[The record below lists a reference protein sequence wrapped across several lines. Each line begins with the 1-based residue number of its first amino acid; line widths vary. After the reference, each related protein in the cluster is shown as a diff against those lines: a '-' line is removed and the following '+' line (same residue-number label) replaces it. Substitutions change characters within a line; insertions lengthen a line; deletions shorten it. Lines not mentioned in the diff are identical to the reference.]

1 MVSDSQVSAET
12 VIYGAFVWN
21 GEIGLGFSLFDFL
34 EQTEYVERLKIM
46 K

>member
-12 VIYGAFVWN
+12 LIYGAF
-21 GEIGLGFSLFDFL
+21 GEIGLGFFVFDFL
-34 EQTEYVERLKIM
+34 EQKEYVERLQIM